1 MKNVKINFMVAT
13 IFCNS
18 MAFAGFGDF
27 LDNALDKAKKTVEK
41 VDSALSGSSSRESSN
56 QSTSSRVSVS
66 AGRATYESTA
76 AAYLS
81 TFDYES
87 MEANYLSTSDYYSRP
102 ILNENLQLPSSGVE
116 GVIVFSGDDRPDRG
130 IKAVNRLVSTTLK
143 EDGRLLFVKPRFGK
157 GKAGAVETI
166 TIPMKSGGIH
176 TVQVKNLG
184 EKFDPLQIEP
194 KLILGA
200 SSVNP
205 DNSGTNRLFF
215 MHITNCQFSSKK
227 PKGGFWDD
235 DNGTKPDVAFKLS
248 CNGMDIYES
257 VIRENDLTPE
267 WPQWGVCFTVPEGC
281 ETVSLSF
288 VDDDQGRWE
297 RMGEASLSLTKGK
310 FSIET
315 PDVIKELSVVLREVP
330 KDDLVLLSGT
340 SEVADSRFSR
350 IPLMNFD
357 KKIMYLVYGEREAL
371 KLLEKA
377 LIVVNVSDAESPILE
392 NPFASENL
400 DIKGISQFNEFTS
413 WYSAEYKLGIPL
425 LFYFLP
431 PAPENLGDAA
441 FEDLNE
447 HRDMWTNKTKDAN
460 SEHPGAV
467 KEIRSKPVTCFLNML
482 PSDSESIKKN
492 KKFHVA
498 QQSTY
503 GIEPQGKKT
512 PLEEL
517 KLLTG
522 NVPPE
527 PLGAAGS
534 ADLETFDGLLI
545 DLAKFFHLK
554 SGLSHTKEDYLP
566 WKWANKLDDIKAKLL
581 QVENGEVKSVTTYRE
596 LYLKLRPAN
605 RSIRNVKFSEK
616 KE

>member
-1 MKNVKINFMVAT
+1 
-13 IFCNS
+13 

-116 GVIVFSGDDRPDRG
+116 GVIAFSGDDRPDRG

-143 EDGRLLFVKPRFGK
+143 ENGRLLFVKPRFGK

-227 PKGGFWDD
+227 PKGVGWDD

-248 CNGMDIYES
+248 CNGMDIYKS
-257 VIRENDLTPE
+257 IVRQNDFTPE
-267 WPQWGVCFTVPEGC
+267 WPKWGVCFTVPEGC
-281 ETVSLSF
+281 ETVKLSF
-288 VDDDQGRWE
+288 WDEDQGHWE
-297 RMGEASLSLTKGK
+297 KMGSASLALTEGML
-310 FSIET
+310 SIKT
-315 PDVIKELSVVLREVP
+315 PDVIKKLSVNLKTIP
-330 KDDLVLLSGT
+330 KDNLVLLSGT
-340 SEVADSRFSR
+340 SEVADSTFSR

-357 KKIMYLVYGEREAL
+357 KNIMYLIYGEHEAL
-371 KLLEKA
+371 KSLENDFT
-377 LIVVNVSDAESPILE
+377 VVSVNDAERSILE
-392 NPFASENL
+392 SPFNSEHPDL
-400 DIKGISQFNEFTS
+400 KEKSQFTKFIS
-413 WYSAEYKLGIPL
+413 WYSNEYKLGLPL

-431 PAPENLGDAA
+431 PAPENLGTAA

-447 HRDMWTNKTKDAN
+447 YKDMWTNKIKDAN
-460 SEHPGAV
+460 PEHPGAV

-482 PSDSESIKKN
+482 PNDSESLKKS

-498 QQSTY
+498 QQATY
-503 GIEPQGKKT
+503 GIEPQNKNT

-522 NVPPE
+522 KVPPE

-554 SGLSHTKEDYLP
+554 SGSSHTEEDYLP
-566 WKWANKLDDIKAKLL
+566 WKWANKLDDTKAKLL

-605 RSIRNVKFSEK
+605 RSIRNVKFSEN